1 MNTISKHSPHA
12 FTAMFLMIAATGLW
26 AGCGGEDTSESD
38 VVIRPVRYA
47 QVFAAGSERA
57 RTFTGTAQAASEQN
71 LAFRVAGTVQQVRA
85 DVGSRVRR
93 GQTLAWLD
101 PSDYQLQQQQAEATL
116 AQARAQARNA
126 QATYERTLALYENQ
140 NASRSDHDA
149 ARASYESANAS
160 VASSETALRLAGQQ
174 VDYTR
179 LYAPVNG
186 IIARV
191 DIEANETVGVGQPV
205 IVINSEGRP
214 EVEVAVPEAFI
225 GGIRSGR
232 SAEVTFDAVPGASFA
247 ATVTEVGVTTMGSGT
262 FTVMVRLD
270 EDTER
275 VRPGMAA
282 EVAFSIQGTTSGS
295 DDIVIVPSQA
305 VGQDQDGRFVFVINR
320 TEGGLAT
327 VERRVVEVG
336 SLTAEGIEITSGLQ
350 DGDYVATAGLRT
362 LAAGQQVRLLDQE

>member
-1 MNTISKHSPHA
+1 MNTTSKRPSHPLIA
-12 FTAMFLMIAATGLW
+12 LLLVMAAM
-26 AGCGGEDTSESD
+26 GCGGEDNREPD
-38 VVIRPVRYA
+38 VVIRPVRYT

-71 LAFRVAGTVQQVRA
+71 LAFRVAGTVQQVRV
-85 DVGSRVRR
+85 DVGDRVRR

-101 PSDYQLQQQQAEATL
+101 PSDYQLQQQQADAAL

-140 NASRSDHDA
+140 NASRSDLDA
-149 ARASYESANAS
+149 ARASYESANAT
-160 VASSETALRLAGQQ
+160 VASSETALRLAEQQ

-191 DIEANETVGVGQPV
+191 AIEANETLGAGQAV

-232 SAEVTFDAVPGASFA
+232 PVQVAFDAVPGAPFA
-247 ATVTEVGVTTMGSGT
+247 ATVTQVGVSTMGGGT
-262 FTVMVRLD
+262 FTVTVRLD

-282 EVAFSIQGTTSGS
+282 EVAFSIQGNTSRGT
-295 DDIVIVPSQA
+295 DVVIVPSQA

-320 TEGGLAT
+320 TEDGLAT
-327 VERRVVEVG
+327 VERRVIEIG

-362 LAAGQQVRLLDQE
+362 LTAGQQVRLLEGGE

>member
-1 MNTISKHSPHA
+1 MTTTSKHSPYA
-12 FTAMFLMIAATGLW
+12 FAALLLLIAAATV
-26 AGCGGEDTSESD
+26 GCGGDQQAEAD

-71 LAFRVAGTVQQVRA
+71 LSFRVAGTVQQVRA
-85 DVGSRVRR
+85 DVGDQVRR

-101 PSDYQLQQQQAEATL
+101 PSDYQLQRQQSEAAL
-116 AQARAQARNA
+116 AQARAQSRNA

-140 NASRSDHDA
+140 NASRSDLDA
-149 ARASYESANAS
+149 ARAAYESADAA
-160 VASSETALRLAGQQ
+160 VASSETALSLAGQQ
-174 VDYTR
+174 VNYTR

-191 DIEANETVGVGQPV
+191 DIEANETIGAGQSV
-205 IVINSEGRP
+205 LVINSEGRP
-214 EVEVAVPEAFI
+214 EVQVAVPEAFI

-232 SAEVTFDAVPGASFA
+232 SVEVTFDAVPGASFA
-247 ATVTEVGVTTMGSGT
+247 ATVAEVGVTTMGSGT
-262 FTVMVRLD
+262 FTVTVRLD

-282 EVAFSIQGTTSGS
+282 EVAFSIQGSSSGS
-295 DDIVIVPSQA
+295 NDSVIVPSQA

-320 TEGGLAT
+320 TEGDLAT

-336 SLTAEGIEITSGLQ
+336 PLTAEGIEITSGLQ

-362 LAAGQQVRLLDQE
+362 LTGGQQVKLLDQE